1 MEKRKLSRKKQRKL
15 IIISTVVGV
24 IALFLLVAFFPAG
37 TTTTTNKV
45 NTDNEVFDVEENH
58 SKSELEERIRVLE
71 YENEELKAEV
81 EKYRI
86 LAEQTTQ
93 AVVSPSVG
101 QSKDTDDDKKTS
113 SKDEEEYKSSS
124 EYYDEDYKDYTS
136 APEEDSS
143 SDSTKPS
150 TKPTSKPTT
159 DMPTSDT
166 GL

>member
-15 IIISTVVGV
+15 IIISTAVGV
-24 IALFLLVAFFPAG
+24 VALFLLVAFFPAG
-37 TTTTTNKV
+37 TTTTTNQA
-45 NTDNEVFDVEENH
+45 NIDDEVFDVEENH
-58 SKSELEERIRVLE
+58 SKSELEERIKVLE

-81 EKYRI
+81 EKYKI

-113 SKDEEEYKSSS
+113 SKDDEEYKSSS

-136 APEEDSS
+136 TPDKDTPSTP
-143 SDSTKPS
+143 TKPS
-150 TKPTSKPTT
+150 TKPTT